1 MKTIIITLLLT
12 ITFTACEP
20 VETNT
25 QQSEST
31 YKAPD
36 FKVPELM
43 IGEYVNADHNFN
55 KGNVSITDKLI
66 IINTEIYKASV
77 PVNNEMYYNGCYIL
91 IHMPDGSTLEVWL
104 YTGHTFIKIDLID
117 EGVEYKLGRF
127 EPVEPVEPEPVKPIY
142 N

>member
-1 MKTIIITLLLT
+1 MS
-12 ITFTACEP
+12 CEP

-31 YKAPD
+31 YKASD

-43 IGEYVNADHNFN
+43 IGDYVNADHNFN
-55 KGNVSITDKLI
+55 KGSVSITDKLI
-66 IINTEIYKASV
+66 TISTEIYKASV
-77 PVNNEMYYNGCYIL
+77 PVNNGMYYNGCYIL
-91 IHMPDGSTLEVWL
+91 IHLPDGSTLEIWL

-127 EPVEPVEPEPVKPIY
+127 EPVKDEVKPVEPEPVKPIY